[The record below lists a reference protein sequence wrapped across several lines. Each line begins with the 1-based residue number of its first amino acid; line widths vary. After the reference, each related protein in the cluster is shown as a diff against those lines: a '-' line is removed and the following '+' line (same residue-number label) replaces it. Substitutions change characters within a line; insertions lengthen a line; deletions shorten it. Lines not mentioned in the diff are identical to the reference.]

1 MTISARKYLRL
12 CWREGWGLDVVVLY
26 PFWNTHIFLDWQR
39 SLLGDYNHFYVF
51 SFIRI
56 YLFIFLTSWIFI
68 PLLVFSLLRYS
79 LLVTSLLCL
88 VTPVDHVTFVGDGG
102 MGDLVWVR
110 IFLLKSQHY
119 IRHKRYFFV

>member
-1 MTISARKYLRL
+1 MTISGRKYLRL

-26 PFWNTHIFLDWQR
+26 PFWNTHIFLHWQR

-56 YLFIFLTSWIFI
+56 FFFFFNLLDFYPVTRFLVT
-68 PLLVFSLLRYS
+68 L

-110 IFLLKSQHY
+110 IFFLKSLELE
-119 IRHKRYFFV
+119 IFFSDI